1 MTDLVE
7 RLRLG
12 EGTSPDHLLLLEA
25 AEAIEKM
32 RAFPDQLLD
41 VHAIC
46 DARDQFRN
54 WLQNANELLRDAPI
68 HHYGSDYERW
78 KTRRDAHLTL
88 AGDA

>member
-1 MTDLVE
+1 MTDIVE

-25 AEAIEKM
+25 ADEIEKQ
-32 RAFPDQLLD
+32 RPLLD

-54 WLQNANELLRDAPI
+54 WLENANELLRDAPI
-68 HHYGSDYERW
+68 HHYGDAYTRW
-78 KTRRDAHLTL
+78 KARRDAHLVLT
-88 AGDA
+88 DNP